1 MDKNFNTFNDLRLV
15 SVIFM
20 TNVFTMWGQELVL
33 CRHLLATSTGAGL
46 ASLSFTS
53 VEHASFAAAGFLLL
67 FFFFFF
73 AAATTNMKLQP
84 QCTTT
89 RTKVIIENTFLTIN
103 FYSILQSRTFR
114 FRWRC
119 FVSHVKFWRHSILLR
134 FSNQV
139 GHFGR
144 CWCCNNDVNISAT
157 YNIKLPS
164 LTTNSQRVFNCTVC
178 NWSHYLH
185 NILISTACMDDNA
198 DVKRILLASP
208 PVDWKRQPGRPHI
221 MWLRTVQ

>member
-1 MDKNFNTFNDLRLV
+1 MTYDWFLLYRWQTFSQCEDKSLY
-15 SVIFM
+15 
-20 TNVFTMWGQELVL
+20 

-46 ASLSFTS
+46 ASLLFTS

-164 LTTNSQRVFNCTVC
+164 LTTNSQRAFNCTVR
-178 NWSHYLH
+178 NSSHYLH
-185 NILISTACMDDNA
+185 NILNSTACMDDNA
-198 DVKRILLASP
+198 DVKMILLASH
-208 PVDWKRQPGRPHI
+208 PVD
-221 MWLRTVQ
+221 